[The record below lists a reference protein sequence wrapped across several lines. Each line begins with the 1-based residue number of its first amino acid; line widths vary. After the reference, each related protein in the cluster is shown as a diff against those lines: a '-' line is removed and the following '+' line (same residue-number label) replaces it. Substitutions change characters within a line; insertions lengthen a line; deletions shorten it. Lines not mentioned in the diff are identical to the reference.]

1 MRRSAL
7 LPLSFSLLAACAS
20 EETPQPRPDTGGTR
34 PAAQAPRLPRAA
46 DGDTVVVAVNR
57 VRPDRRA
64 QFEQFIETISSAGV
78 RPGALDSLST
88 AVFTHTRT
96 LYPTTP
102 DSDGTLHYLFIF
114 DPIIPGAS
122 YDIEKYVGRLFP
134 QSDSARIVRLYRES
148 LARPQQSLGRVVQR
162 YPRP

>member
-7 LPLSFSLLAACAS
+7 LLLGFSSLAGCAPKDA
-20 EETPQPRPDTGGTR
+20 PQQRTDTGGPR
-34 PAAQAPRLPRAA
+34 PTAPAPALPRAA
-46 DGDTVVVAVNR
+46 DGDTVVVAVIR

-64 QFEQFIETISSAGV
+64 QFEQFIEMISSAGV

-96 LYPTTP
+96 LYPTAP
-102 DSDGTLHYLFIF
+102 DSDGTFHYLFIF

-162 YPRP
+162 YPRL